1 MLVEPVTRIITP
13 SGPSGPSVGG
23 TPPTSYLPGTDG
35 VTPPIS
41 ESVPYTHPTNPL
53 PCYVYEPQP
62 VPSLHASSPPLT
74 VSSGAPIT
82 SHYSLRLAPPVSAPL
97 SAPLMTAAP
106 SLPTAVPVTT
116 MDGGLGGMAP
126 FNYLDALMTPPMT
139 SPTLPSALPAATPW
153 PFTGQFQ
160 FTVEPR
166 SPRSPILQ
174 ERQSLANYGARSPS
188 PKAGKLQDMAAD
200 VEKLSQG
207 LRGVGGWRC
216 GPVSFLPSFHLSH

>member
-62 VPSLHASSPPLT
+62 VPSLHPSSPPLT

-82 SHYSLRLAPPVSAPL
+82 SHYSLRLAPPVAAPL

-126 FNYLDALMTPPMT
+126 FNYMDALMTPPMT

-188 PKAGKLQDMAAD
+188 PKGGKLQDMAAD

-207 LRGVGGWRC
+207 LGGLEVGGAGR
-216 GPVSFLPSFHLSH
+216 FLVFHLSI